1 MVMHKQHR
9 QILFCHKSSNIM
21 ASRTVTMD
29 LSSDEETS
37 AESQLSH
44 NNNQHNTSRT
54 TGKQQQYHLS
64 CGMVLPKR
72 QRRSRFH
79 AFQQQQHSKAVVSHK
94 VNFSSVSHETSSSME
109 QGKLHQ
115 QRSRT
120 SATPFQLPLM
130 NDGFILHQQP
140 FQDFVTERT
149 PLHDDAGSGSS
160 SCHNPK
166 LATMTPIR
174 TRLDEDHRCPSQSV
188 VTVLHRFDHCR
199 IQLSSQIYTMADA
212 LELSANPHCIIEAAE
227 PYRVIHSNAAL
238 YAALSRTNHREH
250 TSAAS
255 FQKENQVL
263 ALHPSSWMDVNKTNV
278 VRSSSSSSSNRAH
291 GGSMMD
297 TDTLFGS
304 LFQQKDCHT
313 VVTLYPVGGSKN
325 RMPCTAGE
333 TSHIELNPRYYFLE
347 ILTTTQA
354 HPVTTT
360 TTATVQVKGNPVK
373 HHLDDCVAK
382 MVVA

>member
-37 AESQLSH
+37 AECQHSH
-44 NNNQHNTSRT
+44 NNNTSRT

-79 AFQQQQHSKAVVSHK
+79 AFQQHQHNKAVVSHK

-109 QGKLHQ
+109 QGKLPQ
-115 QRSRT
+115 QRRRT

-149 PLHDDAGSGSS
+149 PLHDDAGDSS

-174 TRLDEDHRCPSQSV
+174 TRLDEVHSRPLQSV

-227 PYRVIHSNAAL
+227 PYRVLHSNAAL
-238 YAALSRTNHREH
+238 YAALSRTNNHREH
-250 TSAAS
+250 KRVAS

-263 ALHPSSWMDVNKTNV
+263 ALHPASWMDVNQTNV
-278 VRSSSSSSSNRAH
+278 VRSSSSSSNRAH
-291 GGSMMD
+291 GSMMD

-313 VVTLYPVGGSKN
+313 VVTLYPVGSKN

-333 TSHIELNPRYYFLE
+333 LPPSNIELNPRYYFLE
-347 ILTTTQA
+347 ILTTPQA